1 MCELQRTASLLIFD
15 AFARASCRRFQ
26 CVCRCVRVRR
36 ARLFFVTRY
45 LTHSLLVAGALHVH
59 VEHLRRWSIVG
70 CRLS

>member
-1 MCELQRTASLLIFD
+1 MCELQRAASLLIFD

-26 CVCRCVRVRR
+26 CVLLCSYE
-36 ARLFFVTRY
+36 ARETFFVTRY

-59 VEHLRRWSIVG
+59 VEHVRRCSIVG